1 MVNDKKKDVE
11 NEMDLF
17 ETTEKFN
24 CLFEG
29 GKVWKFPFLVRQYA
43 TKVHNRQLISLFIS
57 FLVLL

>member
-29 GKVWKFPFLVRQYA
+29 GKV
-43 TKVHNRQLISLFIS
+43 
-57 FLVLL
+57 